1 MRIQEGAKKGFF
13 ACPAIVRA
21 RYVSVFSLFNCLLEA
36 HFSQAHEDEEMVR
49 KFFVLLSLV
58 GLR

>member
-1 MRIQEGAKKGFF
+1 MPRDCSGEVCFRI
-13 ACPAIVRA
+13 
-21 RYVSVFSLFNCLLEA
+21 SLFNCLLEA